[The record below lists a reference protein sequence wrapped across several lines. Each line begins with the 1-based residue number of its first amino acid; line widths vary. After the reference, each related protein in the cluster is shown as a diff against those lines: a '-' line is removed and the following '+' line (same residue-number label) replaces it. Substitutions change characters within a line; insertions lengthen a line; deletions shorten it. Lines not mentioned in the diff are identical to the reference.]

1 VEVREFEKEEK
12 GEEEGEGWER
22 VKDVHGDQVV
32 LKGKKH
38 EREKKKKWDE
48 RERGNNTEWEKISTG
63 K

>member
-1 VEVREFEKEEK
+1 MEVREFEKE
-12 GEEEGEGWER
+12 EEEGEGWER

-38 EREKKKKWDE
+38 EREKKKKKRWDE
-48 RERGNNTEWEKISTG
+48 RERGNNTEWEKISKG

>member
-1 VEVREFEKEEK
+1 VEVREFEKE
-12 GEEEGEGWER
+12 EEEGEGWER

-48 RERGNNTEWEKISTG
+48 RERGKHTEWEKISKG